1 MSVAATPVSS
11 DYHVADITLADW
23 GHKEIRIAETEM
35 PGLMAIRKEYAGKKP
50 LKGNKVSHA
59 KNRTRRRFEPNLHTH
74 RFWIESEK
82 RFVKLRVSTKGM
94 RIIDKKGIEQVL
106 AGLRANGEKI

>member
-1 MSVAATPVSS
+1 MSKVCQVT
-11 DYHVADITLADW
+11 
-23 GHKEIRIAETEM
+23 
-35 PGLMAIRKEYAGKKP
+35 GKKP

-59 KNRTRRRFEPNLHTH
+59 KNRTRRTFEPNLHKH
-74 RFWIESEK
+74 KFWIESEK